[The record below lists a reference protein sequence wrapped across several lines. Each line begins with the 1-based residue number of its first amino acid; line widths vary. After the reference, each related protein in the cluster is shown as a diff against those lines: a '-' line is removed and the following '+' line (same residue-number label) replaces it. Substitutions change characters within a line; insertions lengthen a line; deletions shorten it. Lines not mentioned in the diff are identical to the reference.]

1 MIILYILFALTI
13 LATIILYLKQTDKGE
28 RFKIASLSMLLQTIF
43 VFITLWITVYTIRS
57 GNSDTKELFN
67 NLNSF
72 NSQLVSINTSFNVLS
87 ENLREMP
94 DQLKKFSNTID
105 TLNFIIKKQNED
117 FKSNTEKLNISINNL
132 TQSVAFYEKNI
143 SSYNQ
148 QLSKIVELTDKQL
161 DIWKEQQ
168 RVLLDEFSRKPILG
182 LKPKEFVCSND
193 SCTINDLL
201 VINDGN
207 IEANTRVLFL
217 LIPSESQAIV
227 NSSMFNYYKKQGG
240 FTVYR
245 LLPLDTN
252 LEILAAGADIIIPC
266 TIKIPLKYRHSIEF
280 SIDFYSKYNSGRVS
294 NKIILQ

>member
-1 MIILYILFALTI
+1 
-13 LATIILYLKQTDKGE
+13 
-28 RFKIASLSMLLQTIF
+28 MLLQTIF

-72 NSQLVSINTSFNVLS
+72 NSQLVSINNSFDELS

-94 DQLKKFSNTID
+94 DQLKEFSNTID
-105 TLNFIIKKQNED
+105 TLNYIINKQNED
-117 FKSNTEKLNISINNL
+117 FKSNTEKLNISINHL

-148 QLSKIVELTDKQL
+148 QLSKVVELTDKQL
-161 DIWKEQQ
+161 DMWKEQQ

-201 VINDGN
+201 ATNDGN
-207 IEANTRVLFL
+207 IEANTRVLFIF
-217 LIPSESQAIV
+217 IPSESQAIV
-227 NSSMFNYYKKQGG
+227 NSTMFTYYKKQDG
-240 FTVYR
+240 FIVYR

-252 LEILAAGADIIIPC
+252 LEILAAGTDIIIPC
-266 TIKIPLKYRHSIEF
+266 TIKIPLKYRHLIEF
-280 SIDFYSKYNSGRVS
+280 RIDFYSKYNSGRVG
-294 NKIILQ
+294 NKLILQ